1 MLYVPLTRYGM
12 IYGRELAQYRPGDR
26 YGMVFHGMVWNGMV
40 WMAWCSSS
48 QGLFLFVFLLLCSG
62 NEG

>member
-1 MLYVPLTRYGM
+1 MVGNWHS
-12 IYGRELAQYRPGDR
+12 IRPGDR